1 MKSSKIAVALA
12 SSLFLAA
19 AYAQNQGGPSDPQI
33 AGIVVTANSIDID
46 AGKLAKSRTKNK
58 EVSKF
63 AQLMITDH
71 TAVNQQAGALAKKL
85 GVKPEDS
92 DTSKSLKAG
101 AADNVKKL
109 KGLKGAAFDKAYVDH
124 EVAYHQAV
132 LDAVDK
138 VLIPSAK
145 NAELKDLIV
154 KVRPAFV
161 AHLEHAKM
169 VQADLAKK
177 K

>member
-1 MKSSKIAVALA
+1 MSISKIAVAVAA
-12 SSLFLAA
+12 SAFALSAFAHS
-19 AYAQNQGGPSDPQI
+19 GPTDPQI
-33 AGIVVTANSIDID
+33 AGIVVTANSIDIE
-46 AGKLAKSRTKNK
+46 AGKLAKSRSKNK

-63 AQLMITDH
+63 AQQMITDH
-71 TAVNQQAGALAKKL
+71 TAVNKQAGALAKKL
-85 GVKPEDS
+85 KVKPADS

-101 AADNVKKL
+101 AADNIKNL

>member
-1 MKSSKIAVALA
+1 MNTSKLAIALA
-12 SSLFLAA
+12 ASLFLVTAS
-19 AYAQNQGGPSDPQI
+19 AQDKGGPSDPQI
-33 AGIVVTANSIDID
+33 AGIVVAANQIDID
-46 AGKLAKSRTKNK
+46 AGKLAKSHTKNK

-71 TAVNQQAGALAKKL
+71 TAVNKQAGALVKKL
-85 GVKPEDS
+85 GVTPEDS
-92 DTSKSLKAG
+92 AASKSLKDG
-101 AADNVKKL
+101 AAQNIANL
-109 KGLKGAAFDKAYVDH
+109 KTLKGAAFDKAYVDH

-161 AHLEHAKM
+161 AHLDHAKM
-169 VQADLAKK
+169 VQSSLAKK
-177 K
+177 